1 MTHSKQ
7 FLRKAEHCATIALGA
22 DNEAKRRSYM
32 RAAQCWQRLADLDEW
47 LDRQVSP
54 FVRTHKPASV
64 KASAR
69 R

>member
-7 FLRKAEHCATIALGA
+7 FLQKAEHCATIALGA
-22 DNEAKRRSYM
+22 DNEAARRNYM

-54 FVRTHKPASV
+54 FVRKPIPA